1 MCRQITDTG
10 RPPLTMAKA
19 TAVEKYLGTYA
30 LLPGGCPELDGQ
42 WQHILVVPCYDESA
56 SFIEDFCRAH
66 GTTSILLLLVINRP
80 EGSPSN
86 VNQRLRE
93 GLAGWSHEAIQP
105 GYTLHRAGE
114 HLSILSVD
122 LEHLEGETPRDQ
134 GVGRARRVG
143 CDLALA
149 LINKGTIT
157 SPWIVSG
164 DADCHWPSG
173 FFQQRWPDDASAI
186 TLPFTHHG
194 LENDPTS
201 AATLLYELK
210 LHHYVLHLAAL
221 GSPYA
226 FHALGSSF
234 AVSANAYASVRGVPI
249 RGAGEDFYL
258 LNKLAKVGAIHRA
271 TGAGV
276 TITARQSSRV
286 PFGTGPAVQHLL
298 EAEDILVAPL
308 FYNATCFKTVGALL
322 DVFNHWVNHPD
333 ANTEVALEQALGSDI
348 ASSVMPL
355 LQQWHYQKAI
365 AHINNAARTPA
376 LRQQHTHV
384 WLDGFKLL
392 KLIHLLR
399 DSHYPNVSFLDS
411 VNEAAQWPIALRGA
425 APDQVRQSIYEHL
438 GWRFYGTQ

>member
-1 MCRQITDTG
+1 MTS
-10 RPPLTMAKA
+10 A

-30 LLPGGCPELDGQ
+30 LLPGGCPDLDSQ
-42 WQHILVVPCYDESA
+42 WQHILVVPCYDESPN
-56 SFIEDFCRAH
+56 FIEDFCRAH

-80 EGSPSN
+80 EASPSN
-86 VNQRLRE
+86 VNRQLRD
-93 GLAGWSHEAIQP
+93 GLAGWPKEPLQP

-114 HLSILSVD
+114 RLGILSVD
-122 LEHLEGETPRDQ
+122 LEYLEGETPRNQ

-149 LINKGTIT
+149 LINKGSIT
-157 SPWIVSG
+157 SPWIVFG

-186 TLPFTHHG
+186 SLPFTHHP
-194 LENDPTS
+194 LKNDPIS

-234 AVSANAYASVRGVPI
+234 AASANAYAKVRGVPL
-249 RGAGEDFYL
+249 RSAGEDFYL
-258 LNKLAKVGAIHRA
+258 LNKLAKVGLIHRA
-271 TGAGV
+271 SGVGV
-276 TITARQSSRV
+276 TITSRQSSRV

-298 EAEDILVAPL
+298 ETRDMLRAPL
-308 FYNATCFKTVGALL
+308 FYDAKCFSTLGTLIELFSK
-322 DVFNHWVNHPD
+322 WVNCPEITPE
-333 ANTEVALEQALGSDI
+333 AELREALGSEI

-365 AHINNAARTPA
+365 AHIHNAAQTA
-376 LRQQHTHV
+376 SLRQHHSHI

-399 DSHYPNVSFLDS
+399 DNHYPNISFIDS
-411 VNEAAQWPIALRGA
+411 VNQPAQWPIAMRGA
-425 APDQVRQSIYEHL
+425 APEQMRQSIYESL
-438 GWRFYGTQ
+438 GWQF

>member
-1 MCRQITDTG
+1 
-10 RPPLTMAKA
+10 MAKA

-42 WQHILVVPCYDESA
+42 WQHTLVVPCYDESA

-80 EGSPSN
+80 ECSPSN
-86 VNQRLRE
+86 VNQRLRD

-114 HLSILSVD
+114 HFSILSVD

-173 FFQQRWPDDASAI
+173 FFHERWPDDASAI
-186 TLPFTHHG
+186 SLPFTHHP
-194 LENDPTS
+194 LKNDPIS

-234 AVSANAYASVRGVPI
+234 AVSANAYAKVRGVPL
-249 RGAGEDFYL
+249 RSAGEDFYL
-258 LNKLAKVGAIHRA
+258 LNKLAKVGLIHRA
-271 TGAGV
+271 SGVGV
-276 TITARQSSRV
+276 TITSRQSSRV
-286 PFGTGPAVQHLL
+286 PFGTGPAIQHLL
-298 EAEDILVAPL
+298 ETKDMLRAPL
-308 FYNATCFKTVGALL
+308 FYDARCFSTLGTLIELFSK
-322 DVFNHWVNHPD
+322 WVNFPEITPE
-333 ANTEVALEQALGSDI
+333 AELREALGSEI

-365 AHINNAARTPA
+365 AHINNAARTAA
-376 LRQQHTHV
+376 LRQQHTHI

-438 GWRFYGTQ
+438 GWRF